1 VAMLG
6 APCSAC
12 CPSAT
17 GCSTFLPNPLPDSIE
32 MAFTSTSSDYA
43 SYAGQMITG
52 DGAIRLIAV
61 GIACRFP
68 SGTFSLTPSTSPD
81 DYYFS
86 PNAFSQGYVYVND
99 ILGVNASVRFERV
112 SGIRFIR
119 LALALRPGRLRYV
132 EGTLTPPTNS
142 DMLSDSWAT
151 SACFSSTLQ
160 YFNPLRNCTRSLI
173 FAEIGLQQECDAS
186 ISQKA
191 FGLVSGAGSA
201 SWCFS
206 DNCIPPGSFSGA
218 GLFTTASLRNMFGT
232 SLNLGFITTSGS
244 PRPGDIRLMSTSG
257 GIVVSPAFSPNPNQ
271 LVSLTRTFSAAG
283 SLDSIKMIRGSDSFD
298 LFGPLP
304 AQSACCGS
312 FSV

>member
-1 VAMLG
+1 MLG

-52 DGAIRLIAV
+52 DGDLRLIAV

-68 SGTFSLTPSTSPD
+68 SGTFSLTPSPPPSDNSLPRGV
-81 DYYFS
+81 FS
-86 PNAFSQGYVYVND
+86 REYVYAND
-99 ILGVNASVRFERV
+99 ILGVNASVRIERL
-112 SGIRFIR
+112 GNGTRLIR
-119 LALALRPGRLRYV
+119 LDLALRPGRLRYV
-132 EGTLTPPTNS
+132 EGTLAPPTSS

-151 SACFSSTLQ
+151 SACFSSQLQ
-160 YFNPLRNCTRSLI
+160 NFINSPNCVRSLI
-173 FAEIGLQQECDAS
+173 FAQIGLEQTCDDS

-191 FGLVSGAGSA
+191 FGVVSGAGSA

-218 GLFTTASLRNMFGT
+218 GLFTTASLTNMFGT
-232 SLNLGFITTSGS
+232 GLSLGFITTSGS

-257 GIVVSPAFSPNPNQ
+257 GIVVSPASSPNPNQ